1 MTSGPDPS
9 GLQPDAAGAAPASRP
24 RWRRLLARVAGPAK
38 VVLLLAILA
47 FAAYALATSWEEVR
61 GSLGEVGWL
70 RLVLA
75 GLVLAVSTGGQLM
88 GWRRCLDALGAPHIP
103 ARPGAAIFATSQAAK
118 YMPGSVWPA
127 VIQGEMG
134 RRFHVPR
141 RTMLASYAYILLQ
154 SVAAAGVL
162 SGLALFGPT
171 AGWARLSALLA
182 LVGGAGLVV
191 ALQFP
196 QLFHRVLDVAF
207 RRFTGSG
214 MPADVRRAPL
224 NRGLFWVVS
233 AWFLGGVATWLLS
246 APLGVDPGDLPF
258 VVGASALAWV
268 VGLVVVIVP
277 AGAGVRE
284 VVLVLTLGQ
293 VIGTPQA
300 LTVAVLSR
308 FLQVVVDL
316 LLAAVLGLPHYLRL
330 RRGGTGPPGA

>member
-1 MTSGPDPS
+1 VTGGPDAG
-9 GLQPDAAGAAPASRP
+9 GLPPEAHGAVPVRRAGWKGLLSRAAGPLR
-24 RWRRLLARVAGPAK
+24 
-38 VVLLLAILA
+38 VVLLLAIIG
-47 FAAYALATSWEEVR
+47 FAAYALTTSWEEVR

-103 ARPGAAIFATSQAAK
+103 PGPAAAIFATSQAAK

-134 RRFHVPR
+134 RRYDVPR

-162 SGLALFGPT
+162 SVLALAGPT
-171 AGWARLSALLA
+171 AGWARLTAVLA
-182 LVGGAGLVV
+182 TLGGCGLVV

-196 QLFHRVLDVAF
+196 QVFHRVLDVAF

-214 MPADVRRAPL
+214 MPAGVRRGPL
-224 NRGLFWVVS
+224 NRGFVWVVS
-233 AWFLGGVATWLLS
+233 AWFLGGIATWLLA
-246 APLGVDPGDLPF
+246 APLGVGAAELPF

-308 FLQVVVDL
+308 FLQLVVDL
-316 LLAAVLGLPHYLRL
+316 LLAAALGLPHYARM
-330 RRGGTGPPGA
+330 RAAR

>member
-1 MTSGPDPS
+1 MNGEPGSGAPPEPS
-9 GLQPDAAGAAPASRP
+9 GATSEHRAG
-24 RWRRLLARVAGPAK
+24 WRRLLARLAGPARI
-38 VVLLLAILA
+38 VLLLAIIA
-47 FAAYALATSWEEVR
+47 FAAYALATSWDEVR
-61 GSLGEVGWL
+61 GSLADVGWT

-75 GLVLAVSTGGQLM
+75 GGVLAVSTGSQFM
-88 GWRRCLDALGAPHIP
+88 GWRRCLDALGAPVIP
-103 ARPGAAIFATSQAAK
+103 LGSGAAIFATSQAAK

-162 SGLALFGPT
+162 SALALLGPT
-171 AGWARLSALLA
+171 AGWARLSAVLA
-182 LVGGAGLVV
+182 LAGGVGLII

-196 QLFHRVLDVAF
+196 HVFHRLLDVAF

-214 MPADVRRAPL
+214 MPAEVRRGPL
-224 NRGLFWVVS
+224 NRGLVWVV
-233 AWFLGGVATWLLS
+233 AGWVQGGVATWLLA
-246 APLGVDPGDLPF
+246 APLGIESELFLF

-284 VVLVLTLGQ
+284 VVLILTLGQ
-293 VIGTPQA
+293 VIGTPAA

-308 FLQVVVDL
+308 FLQIVVDL
-316 LLAAVLGLPHYLRL
+316 LLAAALGLPHYVGL
-330 RRGGTGPPGA
+330 RRNGRTES